1 MRLEKPM
8 RMKKKSGCTHPPVQR
23 ERGVV
28 LVISLIILLVISM
41 LSISSLRS
49 VSSSEISSGNVR
61 KTELASQAAEFALRW
76 CEEEVTNF
84 KNGKATA
91 ITINDYADPPLWDA
105 IDPRTQALKNWD
117 GSGTGNKINVPAAS
131 MLNQTDL
138 KYSTYKRLPEC
149 MIERTQQDIP
159 LADAEIFRITARGFG
174 PEVSVAD
181 NQRSRPD
188 GSEAWLQSVITVN

>member
-8 RMKKKSGCTHPPVQR
+8 RKKKMIGCTYPSAQR

-41 LSISSLRS
+41 LSVSSLRS

-76 CEEEVTNF
+76 CEAEITEP
-84 KNGKATA
+84 KDGKAPVN
-91 ITINDYADPPLWDA
+91 ILYAKTQLWG
-105 IDPRTQALKNWD
+105 ALKNWD
-117 GSGTGNKINVPAAS
+117 GSGTEDNINVLDARL
-131 MLNQTDL
+131 LNDADL

-149 MIERTQQDIP
+149 MIERTEEDIP
-159 LADAEIFRITARGFG
+159 LADAEIFIITARGFG

-181 NQRSRPD
+181 KQRSRPD
-188 GSEAWLQSVITVN
+188 GSEAWLQSVITVKCPCN